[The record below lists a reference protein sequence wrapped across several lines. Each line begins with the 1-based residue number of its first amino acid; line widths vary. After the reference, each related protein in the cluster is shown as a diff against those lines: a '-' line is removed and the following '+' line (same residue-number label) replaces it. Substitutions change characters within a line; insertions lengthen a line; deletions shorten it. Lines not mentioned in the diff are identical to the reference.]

1 MTPHFYLDEN
11 DVTATILELMPD
23 PPQDASLEDMKDW
36 TWDYVYRMKK
46 AIVRHEDDELYTPDN
61 FKRAYVTTLK
71 GLRLSFGARKALV
84 HSYNQALG
92 NSKFAPDWPVQIATT
107 VQGLLDDGVLPLP
120 TSSVFKRRSP
130 HYPKLLA
137 AIYMAGADGH
147 GFIFGMNCYAQL
159 FGCSPA
165 VIHKLIHKLDKMD
178 YLTVLTQG
186 RFAYNTRGKESW
198 YELPNPQGFLNLFQ
212 FSSLENQ
219 GLFLRAVNSL
229 ENPYATI
236 DWDEFV
242 ITRPWLTT
250 NLLL

>member
-46 AIVRHEDDELYTPDN
+46 AIVRNEDEELYTPDN

-71 GLRLSFGARKALV
+71 GLRLSFGARKTLV
-84 HSYNQALG
+84 QAYNQALG
-92 NSKFAPDWPVQIATT
+92 NSKFAPDWPLQIETA
-107 VQGLLDDGVLPLP
+107 VKGLLGDGLLPLP
-120 TSSVFKRRSP
+120 TSSVFKRLSP

-147 GFIFGMNCYAQL
+147 GFIFGMNCYAKL

-165 VIHKLIHKLDKMD
+165 VIHKLIHKLVKMN
-178 YLTVLTQG
+178 YLTVRTQG

-198 YELPNPQGFLNLFQ
+198 YELPSPQGFLNLFQ

-219 GLFLRAVNSL
+219 VLFLRAVNSL

-236 DWDEFV
+236 DWCEFV
-242 ITRPWLTT
+242 ITPMWLKA